1 MVFIRAE
8 PLEPKLTL
16 TLSIGEVRIDTGKF
30 AAVQWNRGRTMHQ
43 GTSPCDLAFQAEGGA
58 PEAQYQLGVLFLLG
72 DQVEQ
77 DPDAAYRWLAKAAS
91 LQHAGAQSLASK
103 VAPWRAL
110 VAGSEGSRQTREEKD
125 LKTISPLTLFGKLRT
140 RAETVLERGR
150 KILPSIRGSQLA
162 ARIPVPAS
170 IRDSLSSVRRK
181 AVQSLHPS

>member
-1 MVFIRAE
+1 MVLIRAE
-8 PLEPKLTL
+8 PVEPKLTL
-16 TLSIGEVRIDTGKF
+16 TWSIEEVRIDKGEF
-30 AAVQWNRGRTMHQ
+30 APVQWNRGSTMHP
-43 GTSPCDLAFQAEGGA
+43 GTSPCDLAFQAEGGN

-181 AVQSLHPS
+181 AVQSLHPL

>member
-1 MVFIRAE
+1 MDLIRAE

-16 TLSIGEVRIDTGKF
+16 TLSIGEVKIDTGEF
-30 AAVQWNRGRTMHQ
+30 AAVHWNRGSMMHD
-43 GTSPCDLAFQAEGGA
+43 GTSPCDLAFQAEGGD

-91 LQHAGAQSLASK
+91 LEHAGAQSLAGK
-103 VAPWRAL
+103 VAPWRAS
-110 VAGSEGSRQTREEKD
+110 VARSEGFRHAREWKK

-140 RAETVLERGR
+140 QAETVLERGR
-150 KILPSIRGSQLA
+150 KILPSIRSRQLA
-162 ARIPVPAS
+162 ARIGVFAS
-170 IRDSLSSVRRK
+170 IRDSFSTVRRK